1 MLSGYHPICKSL
13 KQIEIIYK
21 SIETEDPFVE
31 LVHFHSHPSL
41 QFKATTQ
48 QNILEKYIKSF
59 CFDANV
65 KNAQTKRCNMQSS

>member
-48 QNILEKYIKSF
+48 QNILENIYKKF
-59 CFDANV
+59 LF
-65 KNAQTKRCNMQSS
+65 RCECEKCTNKKM